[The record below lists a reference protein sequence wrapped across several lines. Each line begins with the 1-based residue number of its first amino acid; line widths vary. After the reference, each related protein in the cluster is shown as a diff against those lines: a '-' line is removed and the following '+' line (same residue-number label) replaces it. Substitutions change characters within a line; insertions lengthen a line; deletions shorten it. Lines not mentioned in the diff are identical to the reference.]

1 MKDDP
6 LTRPRP
12 PTARDLL
19 YIRTPQLWTHWP
31 FLPLVRRPKDGE
43 IELGV
48 LVDLFG
54 ALNLPGYGS
63 TVFITNLFLLPR
75 RLEDLLALPK
85 EAFDTAEE
93 VVRAGWVV
101 D

>member
-1 MKDDP
+1 MSDDS

-19 YIRTPQLWTHWP
+19 YIRSPHLWSHWP
-31 FLPLVRRPKDGE
+31 FLPLVRRPKAGE

-48 LVDLFG
+48 LADLFG

-63 TVFITNLFLLPR
+63 TVFLTNLFLLPR

-85 EAFDTAEE
+85 ETFDTPDE
-93 VVRAGWVV
+93 VVGAGWVV